1 MSDLSQLDLPPA
13 VVTALVSA
21 LGVLLYVFAWRAV
34 RGMSLLA
41 RIAARLVLAA
51 VILVPFALL
60 ILLQADRLP
69 ETASRAPE
77 RPAAQA
83 PASPRPSTRPEP
95 EAAAPAPGK
104 PSPAEAE
111 RKSDELQRQQA
122 EERARQETEREAAAR
137 QEEAAAR
144 QEAERAARD
153 SLEKARKKSAEA
165 RDAEPKPDDAKP
177 DIGRTRGIV
186 QPPGGSGG
194 EQSSPTAIPPPPPV
208 AEVKNADYE
217 VVPVYFGTDRAVEA
231 DPKRL
236 KYNWERGR
244 QLSIGRALVSV
255 PSAHKVPMVERPWV
269 VRIPYFQYKVYEET
283 EDPKKH
289 FTMREVKA
297 LSKDDFLAAVRERLA
312 ASARFKDH
320 ALIFV
325 HGYNTGFDNAVFR
338 TAQIAYDLKFD
349 GAPFLYSW
357 PSGGQ
362 VASYTYD
369 RESAGQS
376 EPHLRQFLEMVVKET
391 GAKSVSV
398 IAHSMGNQPLL
409 QVLKELKLQAPAG
422 VSINQVISAAPDV
435 DRDNFENIARAIQ
448 GFAKGVTLYA
458 ASNDRAL
465 LVSRRFHGGV
475 PRAGDV
481 PEQGPLLIPGMDTID
496 VSAASTDGLG
506 INHSGYAENNALLN
520 DIGLLI
526 QTGERPPN
534 LRVPILESVK
544 TAKGEYWRY
553 PGAPK

>member
-1 MSDLSQLDLPPA
+1 M
-13 VVTALVSA
+13 
-21 LGVLLYVFAWRAV
+21 
-34 RGMSLLA
+34 
-41 RIAARLVLAA
+41 
-51 VILVPFALL
+51 
-60 ILLQADRLP
+60 
-69 ETASRAPE
+69 
-77 RPAAQA
+77 
-83 PASPRPSTRPEP
+83 
-95 EAAAPAPGK
+95 
-104 PSPAEAE
+104 
-111 RKSDELQRQQA
+111 
-122 EERARQETEREAAAR
+122 
-137 QEEAAAR
+137 
-144 QEAERAARD
+144 
-153 SLEKARKKSAEA
+153 
-165 RDAEPKPDDAKP
+165 
-177 DIGRTRGIV
+177 
-186 QPPGGSGG
+186 
-194 EQSSPTAIPPPPPV
+194 
-208 AEVKNADYE
+208 
-217 VVPVYFGTDRAVEA
+217 PVYFGTDRAVEA